1 MTTTKK
7 NFILFTLLFSTW
19 FNAQEIVTDRPD
31 QTESSITVE
40 KRALQIESG
49 LNLKNSNNHSIK
61 SVFGPSTLIRYGLSN
76 GIELRFVSQYESTKI
91 ELIGSSVNYSGFNDL
106 EIGTKVQLFKKENKN
121 IEIAFLSHLI
131 LPTAKTNLTTTNFGV
146 INKLAISHVLSD
158 KIGLGYNIGYD
169 LIEKQ
174 SALTYSV
181 AFGISVTEKIGFY
194 IEHYGSWAEQNSFE
208 NNYDLGS
215 TYLINPN
222 FQLDV
227 SYGRGINNDMEYVSA
242 GFSWKIQEFLVKK

>member
-1 MTTTKK
+1 MITTKK
-7 NFILFTLLFSTW
+7 IVTLVTLFISTW

-40 KRALQIESG
+40 KGALQIESG
-49 LNLKNSNNHSIK
+49 VNFENSNNHAIK
-61 SVFGPSTLIRYGLSN
+61 SIVGPSTLVRYGISN

-91 ELIGSSVNYSGFNDL
+91 ELIGSSVDYSGFNDL

-131 LPTAKTNLTTTNFGV
+131 LPTAKTNLTTSNFGV
-146 INKLAISHVLSD
+146 INKLAISHVISN

-174 SALTYSV
+174 SALTYSL
-181 AFGISVTEKIGFY
+181 AFGIALSETIGFY
-194 IEHYGSWAEQNSFE
+194 IEPYGSWGESNIFE
-208 NNYDLGS
+208 NNFDIGF
-215 TYLINPN
+215 TYLLNNN

-227 SYGRGINNDMEYVSA
+227 SYGKGLNNDMEYVSA
-242 GFSWKIQEFLVKK
+242 GFSWKIPKFLTKK

>member
-7 NFILFTLLFSTW
+7 IVTLFALYISTW

-40 KRALQIESG
+40 NAALQIESG
-49 LNLKNSNNHSIK
+49 VNFENVNNHAIK
-61 SVFGPSTLIRYGLSN
+61 SVFGPSTLIRYGISN

-91 ELIGSSVNYSGFNDL
+91 ELVGSSLDYSGFNDL
-106 EIGTKVQLFKKENKN
+106 EIGAKIQLFKMENKN

-146 INKLAISHVLSD
+146 VNKLAFSHVLSN

-174 SALTYSV
+174 SALTYSL
-181 AFGISVTEKIGFY
+181 ALGFALSETIGFY
-194 IEHYGSWAEQNSFE
+194 IEPYGSWGEANIFE
-208 NNYDLGS
+208 NNFDVGL
-215 TYLINPN
+215 TYILNNN

-242 GFSWKIQEFLVKK
+242 GFSWKIPKFLVKK